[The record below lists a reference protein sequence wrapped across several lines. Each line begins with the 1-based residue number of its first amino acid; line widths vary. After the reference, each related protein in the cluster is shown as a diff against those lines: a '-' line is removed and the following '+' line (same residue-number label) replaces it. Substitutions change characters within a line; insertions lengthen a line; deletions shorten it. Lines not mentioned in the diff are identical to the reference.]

1 MKTLT
6 KEQIN
11 KLPLDKYIFWL
22 NSMTTPELHE
32 QFPGEFHVLKAS
44 DNQNESV
51 TNLLANDAIL
61 WKFVKTH
68 AQKLASE
75 LTEKE
80 SGGKTVEETRKMDKE
95 TQCNNIIKKIK
106 ETWTPD
112 NRTFE
117 EAELDAKG
125 RKTAGEISKIAD
137 EYSELAIK
145 EYPTEIKEGMALHY
159 ARGYMACQI
168 ELSQF
173 QQPEITNEMIAIYF
187 NNHSDNFIW
196 DGKARKPVQTRSE
209 VIETIRWALSL
220 KVQPERGEQH
230 NTCDGCQMFQD
241 CGCMLDDS
249 CPECVDH
256 HLWTPKEQPSDEDK
270 YPEWKKMCKNCI
282 HWHGIDRGEGF
293 VKIKGRCDKKH
304 QEKWADDLCSDF
316 DK

>member
-220 KVQPERGEQH
+220 KVQPERGEQPS
-230 NTCDGCQMFQD
+230 NEDIKRKTCWGCKY
-241 CGCMLDDS
+241 L
-249 CPECVDH
+249 
-256 HLWTPKEQPSDEDK
+256 EDQLLPCNASQFSIQS
-270 YPEWKKMCKNCI
+270 YFCKNKI
-282 HWHGIDRGEGF
+282 EYKEYKQLFSGEYTPTYRNPKL
-293 VKIKGRCDKKH
+293 KIPKWCPLKAMRDGKITARDKK
-304 QEKWADDLCSDF
+304 
-316 DK
+316 